1 MRDAHPDGMC
11 GRGLWRRHHGKHGS
25 EQEDCPTHC
34 FLANRHLHTRSLAS
48 GVFKCAR
55 PAADNGD
62 NPRSWSH
69 TMGKHRTLGGLAMIA
84 TLVVV
89 PMLVVLRT
97 RPRDYTQTREFRALV
112 GDYVI

>member
-1 MRDAHPDGMC
+1 
-11 GRGLWRRHHGKHGS
+11 
-25 EQEDCPTHC
+25 
-34 FLANRHLHTRSLAS
+34 
-48 GVFKCAR
+48 
-55 PAADNGD
+55 
-62 NPRSWSH
+62 
-69 TMGKHRTLGGLAMIA
+69 MGKHRTLGGLAMIA